1 LSSTDDE
8 LLKAQFFFNYVE
20 KLDAVVQKAQDGLY
34 KKVKDT
40 ITVIVS
46 IITLLIGFGNFILLN
61 SYDTNLLIPIG
72 ISLILLSLSAITG
85 GRILWYNISTY
96 DDPLYMIQKYHEETP
111 SYAVMITASTWA
123 DAVNKNRD
131 FYNNKAKGYRWMLVF
146 LGLGLAVLVI
156 TFWIQVI
163 QLIDC

>member
-1 LSSTDDE
+1 MSKTDEE

-20 KLDAVVQKAQDGLY
+20 KLDEVVQKAQDGLY

-72 ISLILLSLSAITG
+72 ISLILCKG
-85 GRILWYNISTY
+85 
-96 DDPLYMIQKYHEETP
+96 ET
-111 SYAVMITASTWA
+111 
-123 DAVNKNRD
+123 
-131 FYNNKAKGYRWMLVF
+131 
-146 LGLGLAVLVI
+146 
-156 TFWIQVI
+156 
-163 QLIDC
+163 